1 MLFKQIQLFRLSS
14 PISSSPSA
22 LAERLSPL
30 EFIPCMPSMPSSMG
44 WVSPIDEEGAPLTR
58 GLNGCIMLTLQIEEK
73 ILPSAVVMQTLKD
86 KIKQVEQEEARKIR
100 KKEKLTYKD
109 EVVMTLLPRAFSK
122 FSRLNA
128 YLDTRN
134 NWLVLNTISQ
144 SKAEVFMGMFK
155 KTFGDIVETHEVA
168 KPSSIITNWLK
179 SQDYPREFSIQKSC
193 VLQDPQQQNR
203 IIRCQEQD
211 LFADS
216 IQELVKE
223 GCQAIQIGLCWQDR
237 VNFVIADDFTLRSL
251 QVVEDDIAEIKD
263 ELETKQQKFDA
274 DLIMMT
280 ETFSG
285 LFQDLLSVFGKKNE
299 PKQEVK
305 MAIAV

>member
-1 MLFKQIQLFRLSS
+1 MLFKQIQLYRLTSA
-14 PISSSPSA
+14 ISSSPTA
-22 LAERLSPL
+22 IAERLAPL
-30 EFIPCMPSMPSSMG
+30 EFIPCLPSMPTSMG
-44 WVSPIDEEGAPLTR
+44 WVSPIEEEGAPLTR
-58 GLNGCIMLTLQIEEK
+58 GINGCIMLTLQIEEK
-73 ILPSAVVMQTLKD
+73 ILPSSVVVQTLKD

-100 KKEKLTYKD
+100 KKEKLTFKD

-144 SKAEVFMGMFK
+144 SKAEIFMTMFK
-155 KTFGDIVETHEVA
+155 KSFGDVVNTHEVA

-179 SQDYPREFSIQKSC
+179 NHDYPREFSIQKSC

-216 IQELVKE
+216 IQELVKD

-251 QVVEDDIAEIKD
+251 QVVDDDIAEIKD
-263 ELETKQQKFDA
+263 ELDNKQQKFDA

-285 LFQDLLSVFGKKNE
+285 LFKDLLTVFVKTNE

-305 MAIAV
+305 LAIAV